1 VILFLVFSSN
11 QGLMICQTPV
21 KSIGALTMNILI
33 FKEKSLLSK
42 DFGIVILPDL
52 GGNFNEIID
61 LFTDQF
67 HGNSI

>member
-1 VILFLVFSSN
+1 
-11 QGLMICQTPV
+11 MICQTPV